1 VAPDL
6 DIAEDIDER
15 SMDGDGLNLS
25 SRPALDQTS
34 ERDIERAAHPATLRC
49 MAMLHLPRLHSCK
62 GMGKTKKK
70 SNERSPKTCVD
81 LKGSGGASH
90 AAPLKYR

>member
-6 DIAEDIDER
+6 DIAKDIDER

-25 SRPALDQTS
+25 SRPALDHTS

-49 MAMLHLPRLHSCK
+49 MAMLHLPRLHSCED
-62 GMGKTKKK
+62 MGKQKRRAMSALRKH
-70 SNERSPKTCVD
+70 V
-81 LKGSGGASH
+81 LI
-90 AAPLKYR
+90 